1 MEKVKVIKIG
11 NKSLVPIDKITSIA
25 VHSKH
30 IILYSSWGPAPKIKF
45 DDERERDE
53 FIEKYFDIVDEYRG

>member
-30 IILYSSWGPAPKIKF
+30 IILYSNTQNTSTLLRLIQIF
-45 DDERERDE
+45 
-53 FIEKYFDIVDEYRG
+53 